1 MSKNLNLLAID
12 LGAESGRVILGRL
25 SGSNLS
31 LEEVHRFLNEP
42 VQMGGHLYWDFP
54 GLLREIKK
62 GIRLAHQKAGGLD
75 GMAVDTW
82 GVDFGFLDST
92 GELLANPIH
101 YRDRRTDG
109 IFPRFF
115 ATAPREEVYRQTGI
129 QMMTLNTSC
138 QMMALREE
146 NPKLLESANDLLL
159 TPGLLTYFLCG
170 KKANDSTI
178 ASTSQLY
185 NPMTH
190 DWAHDLIKKLGLP
203 AKLFTPTFQPG
214 TILGNLTPDVA
225 TELGF
230 DNKSAVGPNMGVGPC
245 MIAGAGHDTA
255 AAVAAIPALEAPFAY
270 ISCGT
275 WSLIGTELEKP
286 LINPQAEALN
296 FTNEVGAGRRIRFL
310 KNVIGL
316 WLLQQCRQS
325 WAKQGQTYEY
335 EQLTQM
341 ATMVQPWQ
349 AMVDPDD
356 PAFLN
361 PRDMLEAI
369 GGYLQKTGQP
379 IPETPGGFVACII
392 ESLAIKYWWVI
403 ARLEELTGSRFA
415 NIHMV
420 GGGAKNELLCQL
432 TADISGKPVVVG
444 PVEATAI
451 GNLLIQAL
459 ALGEIPNLEELRRI
473 VRAAFPPRIYEPRCN
488 QDFTAVKQRFME
500 LVK

>member
-1 MSKNLNLLAID
+1 MPKNLNLLAID

-31 LEEVHRFLNEP
+31 LEEIHRFLNEP

-62 GIRLAHQKAGGLD
+62 GIRLARQKAGEVD

-115 ATAPREEVYRQTGI
+115 ATVPREEVYRQTGI
-129 QMMTLNTSC
+129 QMMTLNSSC

-146 NPKLLESANDLLL
+146 NPQLLESACDLLF

-185 NPMTH
+185 NPVTH
-190 DWAHDLIKKLGLP
+190 DWAYDLLKKLSLP
-203 AKLFTPTFQPG
+203 AKLFTAPVQPG

-225 TELGF
+225 MELGF
-230 DNKSAVGPNMGVGPC
+230 DNDTRNNVKI
-245 MIAGAGHDTA
+245 IAGAGHDTA

-275 WSLIGTELEKP
+275 WSLIGTELDSP

-296 FTNEVGAGRRIRFL
+296 FTNEVGVNRRIRFL

-325 WAKQGQTYEY
+325 WAKQGQTYDY
-335 EQLTQM
+335 DQLTQM
-341 ATMVQPWQ
+341 ATMAQPWQ
-349 AMVDPDD
+349 AMIDPDD

-369 GGYLQKTGQP
+369 IGYLQKTGQP
-379 IPETPGGFVACII
+379 IPAGPGEMVCCIT
-392 ESLAIKYWWVI
+392 ESLALKYWWVI
-403 ARLEELTGSRFA
+403 ERLEELTGRRFA

-420 GGGAKNELLCQL
+420 GGGIKNELLCQL
-432 TADISGKPVVVG
+432 TADISGKPVVAG

-473 VRAAFPPRIYEPRCN
+473 VHSAFPPRIYTPRPEQN
-488 QDFTAVKQRFME
+488 FDTVKQRFVE